1 MFNIWPHAYY
11 IYGGCEICRNARD
24 IDEEGSDCLV
34 GLETSWDLVSWPI
47 LRQKEFGGS
56 YDDQMYYAIFTCL
69 FEGPQRRP
77 EGGEWESI
85 KTFAEAKVR
94 LISQLRTLPLEP

>member
-1 MFNIWPHAYY
+1 MAATATYSIAIYICKVYSVTTLSFAVPKSRSRREIPLSNIWPHAYY

-34 GLETSWDLVSWPI
+34 GLETSGDLVSWPI

-56 YDDQMYYAIFTCL
+56 YDDQMY
-69 FEGPQRRP
+69 
-77 EGGEWESI
+77 
-85 KTFAEAKVR
+85 
-94 LISQLRTLPLEP
+94 